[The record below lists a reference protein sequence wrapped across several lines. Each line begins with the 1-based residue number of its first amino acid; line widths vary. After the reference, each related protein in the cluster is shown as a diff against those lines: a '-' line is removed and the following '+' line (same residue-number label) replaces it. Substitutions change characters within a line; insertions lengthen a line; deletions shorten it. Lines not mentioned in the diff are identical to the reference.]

1 MRPTAIATALVGP
14 SALLR
19 EGLTR
24 ILSEADF
31 RVVASTRRVDDAVL
45 AAACKHPSM
54 LVVIDA
60 ADDLSAAVREVRLF
74 KQRHAKGRI
83 AVLAD
88 SDEQADIVSAFH
100 AGANGYFTRFAPCD
114 ALIKYLELVM
124 LGETILPGVL
134 LSWIVGHA
142 PVNAGGDDHGADDE
156 EHVAAV
162 GEIRKAAEECLAAES
177 RDTPRFSDRERSI
190 LNCLIAGESNK
201 VIARQIDIAE
211 ATVKVH
217 VKAIL
222 RKIRVQNRTQAAI
235 WAISNGLSSPET
247 DDGSPPPTRA
257 TAERPVILHAISGQ
271 RNRKGP

>member
-1 MRPTAIATALVGP
+1 MRPTAIATALIGP

-31 RVVASTRRVDDAVL
+31 RVVASTRHVDEAVL
-45 AAACKHPSM
+45 AAASKHPTI

-60 ADDLSAAVREVRLF
+60 ADDLSAAVREVQLF
-74 KQRHAKGRI
+74 KQRHPQGRI

-88 SDEQADIVSAFH
+88 SDEQADIVSAFQV
-100 AGANGYFTRFAPCD
+100 GANGYFTRFAPCD

-134 LSWIVGHA
+134 LSWILGHG
-142 PVNAGGDDHGADDE
+142 PVNEGDDDHGGDDE

-162 GEIRKAAEECLAAES
+162 GEIRKAAEECLAAEN
-177 RDTPRFSDRERSI
+177 RDAPRFSDRERSI

-201 VIARQIDIAE
+201 LIAREIDIAE

-235 WAISNGLSSPET
+235 WAINNGLTGPET
-247 DDGSPPPTRA
+247 GDGSPPRA
-257 TAERPVILHAISGQ
+257 VAQPPVILHAISGE
-271 RNRKGP
+271 RNRRGQ